1 MHEQN
6 DEFIQ
11 QLDKCSRQMENV
23 QQEKNMN
30 FC

>member
-6 DEFIQ
+6 NEFIQ

-23 QQEKNMN
+23 HQEKNIVI
-30 FC
+30 